1 MEQTNGTGMIDFPL
15 ASTAIA
21 AKAKIAHL
29 REAFYPDADH
39 EPVAYTLYERGGFF
53 FMLEEVAKAIEQME
67 AHCAA
72 VHWQLHNGER

>member
-1 MEQTNGTGMIDFPL
+1 MKQANGVGKIDFPL

-29 REAFYPDADH
+29 REAFFPKADQ
-39 EPVAYTLYERGGFF
+39 EPVAYSLYERGGFF
-53 FMLEEVAKAIEQME
+53 FMLEEVEKAIEQME

-72 VHWQLHNGER
+72 IHCRLHNGER